1 MSLFSRWLIM
11 YKSWLRR
18 LSIINRLLIGN
29 SLVIILGAIAGTL
42 LTRHLTLLGNFGL
55 ILTFSSVGILLTL
68 LVNYRIIKT
77 SLDPIHELCQALEQM
92 QAEQTVLPDFLK
104 EYQDPDI
111 SNLVAVINALLQRL
125 ENHTIMLRLISERS
139 INAQEE
145 ERVRIAR
152 GLHDETAQS
161 IAMLIIHLERLE
173 KSMPEGHP
181 GIVQRTVEARMLAT
195 KLLED
200 LRKIIW
206 DLRPSILDDLGLI
219 PAIRWYA
226 REHLKNAGTEVNFN
240 IPDETVRLPAHL
252 ETMFFRVA
260 QEAVSNI
267 LQHAQASSVTVSF
280 QHLNHAV
287 CLEIQDDGRGFHVE
301 QTENK
306 ALSRKQ
312 LGLLGIRERVSL
324 VGGELKVDSTPGLG
338 TRLQINVPL

>member
-1 MSLFSRWLIM
+1 MSLFSRLRSK
-11 YKSWLRR
+11 YQSWLRR
-18 LSIINRLLIGN
+18 LPIFNRLLIGN
-29 SLVIILGAIAGTL
+29 SLVIIFGAIVGTFF
-42 LTRHLTLLGNFGL
+42 TRHLALLGNFGL
-55 ILTFSSVGILLTL
+55 ILTFSSAGILLTL
-68 LVNYRIIKT
+68 LVNYLIIKT
-77 SLDPIHELCQALEQM
+77 ALDPIHELCQALEQM
-92 QAEQTVLPDFLK
+92 QAEQTVLPDSLK
-104 EYQDPDI
+104 EFQDPDI
-111 SNLVAVINALLQRL
+111 SNLVAAINALLQRL

-152 GLHDETAQS
+152 GLHDETAQAIS
-161 IAMLIIHLERLE
+161 MLIIHLERVE
-173 KSMPEGHP
+173 KSMPEGYP
-181 GIVQRTVEARMLAT
+181 ALVQRTVEARRLAT

-226 REHLKNAGTEVNFN
+226 RENLSGAGTEVNFK

-252 ETMFFRVA
+252 ETMFFRIT

-267 LQHAQASSVTVSF
+267 LRHAQANSVTVSF
-280 QHLNHAV
+280 QRIDQAV
-287 CLEIQDDGRGFHVE
+287 CLEIQDDGRGFRVE
-301 QTENK
+301 QTADE

-324 VGGELKVDSTPGLG
+324 VGGELKVESAPGLG
-338 TRLQINVPL
+338 TCLNISVPI